1 MEQKGIFI
9 NKDFQP
15 AILSAVFRKNWL
27 WIPFAI
33 LFFTLSGM
41 IYLRYTKPIYE
52 SNAVIQ
58 IGSKDQGKD
67 VLGLENLNTKKGLSE
82 AVELMRS
89 EFLFNKT
96 IRSLNMNISYFSQ
109 GKFLTEERYLS
120 SSFIVTPFQLK
131 DSSLCQIPIYIS
143 ESGNTYKLSYTID
156 GNQFNVPFKT
166 DSLIENNHFKITIK
180 IANPI
185 SFESESKENLIYF
198 VFNNPDKLTERLI
211 SNLSV
216 TPLNP
221 EAKTIQISFRSNN
234 AAMSKDI
241 TESVYRTF
249 FNYDEEL
256 EKQSSL
262 NALLFIH
269 EQLDSLDRRLR
280 NSKDSIQQFQRAS
293 NIPNPEQAETSLIEQ
308 ISTISN
314 EIFNSELELETLR
327 NLEFKISTSPN
338 RLEIYQLI
346 PELIGTSFES
356 SLYNQI
362 EELHKLLEK
371 REDLAFSMTQESNAY
386 KNLSNK
392 IQQRISTIR
401 HSISALKERIQSRII
416 VLKQKLREL
425 DNEILEIPE
434 KRMELSRLKNIQE
447 LDEKYFLLLMDKR
460 SEYSISNAGFASK
473 NIVLKA
479 SGVSSTPVS
488 PNSKLIYG
496 AAIFLGL
503 FLSLGIIIL
512 KYLMHNEVNS
522 LSDLKTLLG
531 EVSVLGSVPIHKQK
545 SEFSKL
551 VVAENPKS
559 MLAEAFRGIR
569 SNLNFIK
576 PDARIYAVSSS
587 ISGEG
592 KTFVC
597 LNLAGILAMTG
608 KKTIL
613 IDLDLRKPKVHH
625 GFETNNNLGMSTI
638 LSSQTTIPDCIQK
651 SSLENLDF
659 ISAGPIPP
667 NPSELIL
674 STKMEE
680 TLEELKTMYDII
692 IIDNPPVGLVSDGI
706 GLLSIADCPIYV
718 FKANYSKRSFA
729 HRVKELIEVQ
739 KIKGLSIILNAVDIK
754 RNGYGYGY
762 GYGNYYEEPS
772 KKTWWQK
779 LLKR

>member
-1 MEQKGIFI
+1 LEQKGLFV

-27 WIPFAI
+27 WIPMGI

-52 SNAVIQ
+52 SNAIIQ

-89 EFLFNKT
+89 EFLFNKA

-120 SSFIVTPFQLK
+120 SSFIITPFQLK
-131 DSSLCQIPIYIS
+131 DSSLCQIPIYITKS
-143 ESGNTYKLSYTID
+143 ANNFKLNYTHH
-156 GNQFNVPFKT
+156 GSQFEVPFKT

-180 IANPI
+180 IANPAT
-185 SFESESKENLIYF
+185 FETETKENLIYF

-211 SNLSV
+211 KNLSV

-262 NALLFIH
+262 NALQFIH
-269 EQLDSLDRRLR
+269 GQLDSLDRRLK
-280 NSKDSIQQFQRAS
+280 NSKDSIQQFQRTS
-293 NIPNPEQAETSLIEQ
+293 NIPNPQQAETSLIEQ

-327 NLEFKISTSPN
+327 NLELKISANPN

-356 SLYNQI
+356 SLYTQI
-362 EELHKLLEK
+362 EDLHKLLEK

-386 KNLSNK
+386 KNISNK
-392 IQQRISTIR
+392 IQQRITTIR
-401 HSISALKERIQSRII
+401 QSISALKERIQSKII
-416 VLKQKLREL
+416 ALKQKLRDL

-473 NIVLKA
+473 NIVLKP
-479 SGVSSTPVS
+479 SGISSTPVS
-488 PNSKLIYG
+488 PNRKIIYG
-496 AAIFLGL
+496 VAIFLGL
-503 FLSLGIIIL
+503 FLSLGIILL

-522 LSDLKTLLG
+522 LNDLKIMLG
-531 EVSVLGSVPIHKQK
+531 EVSMLGSVPIHKQK

-625 GFETNNNLGMSTI
+625 GFETHNNMGMSTI
-638 LSSQTTIPDCIQK
+638 LSSQTTISDCIQK
-651 SSLENLDF
+651 SQLENLDF

-674 STKMEE
+674 SSKMEE
-680 TLEELKTMYDII
+680 TLEELKTIYDII

-739 KIKGLSIILNAVDIK
+739 KVKGLSIILNAVDIK
-754 RNGYGYGY
+754 RSGYGYGY
-762 GYGNYYEEPS
+762 GYGNYYEETP

>member
-1 MEQKGIFI
+1 MEQKGIFV

-15 AILSAVFRKNWL
+15 EILSAVFKKNWL
-27 WIPFAI
+27 WIPLAI

-52 SNAVIQ
+52 SNAIIQ

-131 DSSLCQIPIYIS
+131 DSSLCQTPIYIS
-143 ESGNTYKLSYTID
+143 KLENAYKLSYSIN
-156 GNQFNVPFKT
+156 GNQIDLPFKA

-180 IANPI
+180 IANPT
-185 SFESESKENLIYF
+185 SFDSETKENLIYF

-262 NALLFIH
+262 NALQFIH

-293 NIPNPEQAETSLIEQ
+293 NIPNPEQAETSLIDQ
-308 ISTISN
+308 ISVISN

-327 NLEFKISTSPN
+327 NLEYKISTNPN

-356 SLYNQI
+356 SLYSQI

-386 KNLSNK
+386 KNISNK
-392 IQQRISTIR
+392 IQQRVSTVR
-401 HSISALKERIQSRII
+401 QSITALKERIQSKII

-425 DNEILEIPE
+425 DSEILEIPE

-479 SGVSSTPVS
+479 SSISSTPVS
-488 PNSKLIYG
+488 PNSKMIYG

-512 KYLMHNEVNS
+512 KYLMHNEINS
-522 LSDLKTLLG
+522 INDLKTLLG
-531 EVSVLGSVPIHKQK
+531 EVSMLGSVPIHKQK

-576 PDARIYAVSSS
+576 PNARIYAVSSS

-638 LSSQTTIPDCIQK
+638 LSSQTSISDCIQK
-651 SSLENLDF
+651 STLENLDY

-674 STKMEE
+674 SSKMEE
-680 TLEELKTMYDII
+680 TLEELKSMYEII

-754 RNGYGYGY
+754 RSGYGYGY
-762 GYGNYYEEPS
+762 GYGNYYEETS

-779 LLKR
+779 LLRR